1 MKYGNIP
8 SADASDPKITSNDR
22 TGDLDIYRYINGV
35 PATKEQLA
43 EKHMIS
49 DARAMAAIA
58 SAIDRTAGSRYSM

>member
-1 MKYGNIP
+1 MTHENAP
-8 SADASDPKITSNDR
+8 FSDRSDTEMFLNDHAG
-22 TGDLDIYRYINGV
+22 TLDIHRYINGV

-58 SAIDRTAGSRYSM
+58 SAMARAAGSRYSM